1 MINLDVLKQKKMD
14 IMNGLA
20 QAIRENNDEN
30 LQKYMTDW
38 ADTVQEQV
46 IAEAQGIVDTADTT
60 ILSARGVRQLTS
72 KEKKFYETFITSAKQ
87 SGTITGIDAILPETV
102 IDSVL
107 EDISTNHAL
116 LGLINFQNTTA
127 ITKMVVNKEGVQQ
140 AAWGELTSTISKQL
154 EGSVGVIQ
162 TNLSKLSAYMFVSKD
177 MLDLGPQWIDR
188 YVRATLAEAC
198 ATALEVAIVDGTG
211 KNQPIGMTRSVSDT
225 VTVTGGVYPQK
236 DSITV
241 NALDK
246 VTYGTILSMLSKSP
260 TGRTR
265 TISRVVALVNPVDY
279 FSKVMPATTIL
290 LPDGSYRNN
299 VLPFPTDIIQSVGV
313 PEGKMVIGLPQRYF
327 MGVGTTKEGKI
338 EYDDSYKFLED
349 FRTYIVKLY
358 GTGRPLDDNAFL
370 LLDISDLQ
378 DVNPVVSTTPV
389 NETRL
394 SALTFGSLTLSPAFD
409 KNTVYYTTTT
419 TASTNTITATAKDTE
434 ATVVIKNGS
443 TTVTNG
449 SAATWV
455 AGDNKVTIT
464 VTNGG
469 ATRTYTVIVTK

>member
-1 MINLDVLKQKKMD
+1 M
-14 IMNGLA
+14 
-20 QAIRENNDEN
+20 
-30 LQKYMTDW
+30 
-38 ADTVQEQV
+38 
-46 IAEAQGIVDTADTT
+46 
-60 ILSARGVRQLTS
+60 
-72 KEKKFYETFITSAKQ
+72 
-87 SGTITGIDAILPETV
+87 
-102 IDSVL
+102 
-107 EDISTNHAL
+107 
-116 LGLINFQNTTA
+116 
-127 ITKMVVNKEGVQQ
+127 
-140 AAWGELTSTISKQL
+140 
-154 EGSVGVIQ
+154 
-162 TNLSKLSAYMFVSKD
+162 
-177 MLDLGPQWIDR
+177 
-188 YVRATLAEAC
+188 
-198 ATALEVAIVDGTG
+198 
-211 KNQPIGMTRSVSDT
+211 
-225 VTVTGGVYPQK
+225 TVTGGVYPQK

-455 AGDNKVTIT
+455 TGDNKVTIT